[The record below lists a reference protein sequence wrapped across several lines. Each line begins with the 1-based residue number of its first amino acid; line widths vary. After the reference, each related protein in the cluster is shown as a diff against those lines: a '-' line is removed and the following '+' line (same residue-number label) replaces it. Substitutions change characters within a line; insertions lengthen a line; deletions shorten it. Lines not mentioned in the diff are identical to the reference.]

1 MNRRELKFQRSATSR
16 SLKSLTSSFLKGENA
31 GFNRVVL
38 LQIDQLRPHEKG
50 SPVYLELLRREI
62 LRDGVLRYPIVVDEK
77 TGVILDGMHRW
88 LALKS
93 IGYESIPVLLVDVF
107 QKPAIRVGRKR
118 INQYVE
124 GSNEEM
130 SVERVIS
137 AGLNGQL
144 MGPRSTRHFFPF
156 SKYRLINYPLSLL
169 KRGAP
174 CDVSS
179 YLSRESDEECG
190 LAIKQWLEEISEE
203 LDFLSKRKAEVEKE
217 REEFLNRIKNFDSF
231 STS

>member
-1 MNRRELKFQRSATSR
+1 MTSTTLR
-16 SLKSLTSSFLKGENA
+16 TENSR
-31 GFNRVVL
+31 FNRVVL

-62 LRDGVLRYPIVVDEK
+62 LRDGMLRYPIVADEK
-77 TGVILDGMHRW
+77 TRVVLDGMHRW

-93 IGYESIPVLLVDVF
+93 IGYKAIPVLLVDVF

-118 INQYVE
+118 IHQYI
-124 GSNEEM
+124 SDSIEEM
-130 SVERVIS
+130 TVERVIS
-137 AGLNGQL
+137 VGLDGQL
-144 MGPRSTRHFFPF
+144 MEPRTTRHFFPF
-156 SKYRLINYPLSLL
+156 SKYQLINYPLSLL

-179 YLSRESDEECG
+179 YLSKESDEECS

-203 LDFLSKRKAEVEKE
+203 LDFLTKKKAEVEKE
-217 REEFLNRIKNFDSF
+217 KEEFLNRVKNLGSF
-231 STS
+231 STF

>member
-1 MNRRELKFQRSATSR
+1 
-16 SLKSLTSSFLKGENA
+16 LTSTTLRTENSR
-31 GFNRVVL
+31 FNRVVL

-62 LRDGVLRYPIVVDEK
+62 LRDGMLRYPIVADEK
-77 TGVILDGMHRW
+77 TRVILDGMHRW

-93 IGYESIPVLLVDVF
+93 IGYKAIPVLLVDVF

-118 INQYVE
+118 IHQYI
-124 GSNEEM
+124 SDSIEEM
-130 SVERVIS
+130 TVERVIS
-137 AGLNGQL
+137 VGLDGQL
-144 MGPRSTRHFFPF
+144 MEPRTTRHFFPF
-156 SKYRLINYPLSLL
+156 SKYQLINYPLSLL

-179 YLSRESDEECG
+179 YLSKESDEECS

-203 LDFLSKRKAEVEKE
+203 LDFLTKKKAEVEKE
-217 REEFLNRIKNFDSF
+217 KEEFLNRVKNLGSF
-231 STS
+231 STF

>member
-1 MNRRELKFQRSATSR
+1 M
-16 SLKSLTSSFLKGENA
+16 TSSVLRTENSR
-31 GFNRVVL
+31 FNRVVL

-62 LRDGVLRYPIVVDEK
+62 LRDGMLRYPIVADEK
-77 TGVILDGMHRW
+77 TRVILDGMHRW

-93 IGYESIPVLLVDVF
+93 IGYKAIPVLLVDVF

-118 INQYVE
+118 IHQYM
-124 GSNEEM
+124 SDSIEEM
-130 SVERVIS
+130 TVERVIS
-137 AGLNGQL
+137 AGLDGQL
-144 MGPRSTRHFFPF
+144 MEPRTTRHFFPF
-156 SKYRLINYPLSLL
+156 SKYQLINYPLSLL

-179 YLSRESDEECG
+179 YLSKESDEECS

-203 LDFLSKRKAEVEKE
+203 LDFLTKKKAEVEKE
-217 REEFLNRIKNFDSF
+217 KEEFLNRVKNLGSF
-231 STS
+231 STF

>member
-1 MNRRELKFQRSATSR
+1 MTSTTLR
-16 SLKSLTSSFLKGENA
+16 TENSR
-31 GFNRVVL
+31 FNRVVL

-62 LRDGVLRYPIVVDEK
+62 LRDGMLRYPIVADEK
-77 TGVILDGMHRW
+77 TRVILDGMHRW

-93 IGYESIPVLLVDVF
+93 IGYKAIPVLLVDVF

-118 INQYVE
+118 IHQYI
-124 GSNEEM
+124 SDSIEEM
-130 SVERVIS
+130 TVERVIS
-137 AGLNGQL
+137 VGLDGQL
-144 MGPRSTRHFFPF
+144 MEPRTTRHFFPF
-156 SKYRLINYPLSLL
+156 SKYQLINYPLSLL

-179 YLSRESDEECG
+179 YLSKESDEECS

-203 LDFLSKRKAEVEKE
+203 LDFLTKKKAEVEKE
-217 REEFLNRIKNFDSF
+217 KEEFLNRVKNLGSF
-231 STS
+231 STF